1 MLFYNSHDW
10 YNNKEYLQL
19 INMYILTIDKY
30 FTIKISF
37 IVTTINNNYHKYNSY
52 INFFV
57 IIINIPTS
65 FNCI

>member
-30 FTIKISF
+30 LKIE
-37 IVTTINNNYHKYNSY
+37 IY
-52 INFFV
+52 
-57 IIINIPTS
+57 
-65 FNCI
+65 